1 MVIPKPP
8 AEVEKINYDDTF
20 EKSRDGI
27 CSNAYIP
34 TGDVQKVAEYQ
45 IGHTLQDCMK
55 ACDENKQCNRILFS
69 TFTYGPN
76 LSKYYCEIWSLD
88 TTYGG
93 REYVN
98 TGSSACYLKK
108 EQTVTL
114 YNESLG

>member
-88 TTYGG
+88 TTESG
-93 REYVN
+93 RE
-98 TGSSACYLKK
+98 
-108 EQTVTL
+108 
-114 YNESLG
+114 